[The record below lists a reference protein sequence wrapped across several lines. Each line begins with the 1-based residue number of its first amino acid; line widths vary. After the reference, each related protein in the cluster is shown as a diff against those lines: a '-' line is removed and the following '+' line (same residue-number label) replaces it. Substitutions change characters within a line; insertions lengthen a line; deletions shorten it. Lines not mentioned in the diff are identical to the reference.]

1 MKYNS
6 YEMQDKDIVK
16 VLDVRGLSNNVYE
29 DWAERKLAINIDCVD
44 DKLSLLIS
52 TTILGSEIGITII
65 RGSNVLMLNKD
76 QIFDEKGSMTE
87 IGLNLLAEMLIPLKE
102 LAKMKKVSSVKALK
116 GGKITTIYNKDNQ
129 VTMTNRFGMKRQLSL
144 ISEAEIQ
151 ACVEQIQKFNMS
163 TTAEEYDIFIND
175 FVNIVRALGESS
187 IDVKKHRDR
196 HFSRNIH
203 GFVGKG
209 SACIGNIKSG
219 RDKTKC
225 LTSNLY
231 DRGANVISC
240 GYGYQMILPKEFD
253 DAFQDAIGDIKMAVK
268 DKLED
273 CINEK
278 LKETRYYSYDNY
290 NRLLSNLNEKYPVT
304 KNVLERI
311 VWLERKDNPDK
322 NIVKTYYSDKFY
334 GRIRDAIYG
343 TARLEGM
350 NDRDVYKLAVE
361 ICFLNRK
368 GNYYNSK
375 DINSHVPDVN
385 KALSIMDRIFGD
397 IAVYEYNGGH
407 LEVPLTVTDKPKDF
421 ADGNVYM
428 LEDGATD
435 DFELCVEENF
445 TGEVTVVDGK
455 LVASYNPYDQI
466 SDEYVAIPVCSF
478 FNPATKRLSDDRL
491 ACANNIK
498 ALNSSKAI
506 KVKSSRMAVMT
517 KDNKIAVVTSTI
529 APNKS
534 GKLAYTNIF
543 DNLSL
548 EKVELMAKDETDVPI
563 ENKERYITFMY
574 YTLLARVR

>member
-65 RGSNVLMLNKD
+65 RGSNVLMLNKN

-273 CINEK
+273 CINE
-278 LKETRYYSYDNY
+278 S
-290 NRLLSNLNEKYPVT
+290 
-304 KNVLERI
+304 
-311 VWLERKDNPDK
+311 
-322 NIVKTYYSDKFY
+322 
-334 GRIRDAIYG
+334 
-343 TARLEGM
+343 
-350 NDRDVYKLAVE
+350 
-361 ICFLNRK
+361 
-368 GNYYNSK
+368 
-375 DINSHVPDVN
+375 
-385 KALSIMDRIFGD
+385 
-397 IAVYEYNGGH
+397 
-407 LEVPLTVTDKPKDF
+407 
-421 ADGNVYM
+421 
-428 LEDGATD
+428 
-435 DFELCVEENF
+435 
-445 TGEVTVVDGK
+445 
-455 LVASYNPYDQI
+455 
-466 SDEYVAIPVCSF
+466 
-478 FNPATKRLSDDRL
+478 
-491 ACANNIK
+491 
-498 ALNSSKAI
+498 
-506 KVKSSRMAVMT
+506 
-517 KDNKIAVVTSTI
+517 
-529 APNKS
+529 
-534 GKLAYTNIF
+534 
-543 DNLSL
+543 
-548 EKVELMAKDETDVPI
+548 
-563 ENKERYITFMY
+563 
-574 YTLLARVR
+574 